1 MTRVVSSPSPQIGA
15 RSLLL
20 AFGLSLVTLSAACT
34 CGGSAGERDA
44 GGDAGPDHSLPD
56 RGVDI
61 GVDISI
67 DRGVDGPGGDLYPTG
82 ACGGQRK
89 LVPTVVPPGPA
100 SACGAGCQR
109 VTWGASPARDW
120 DVKGDL
126 LVYRNV
132 TGSPGG
138 SRVYYVDLATRT
150 EHRVHNN
157 WPYVVGGCSVVATDG
172 KRIATSC
179 VRSFTGPPIPAQ
191 WLRSLTTYDPKTHL
205 ETDHL
210 CIERK
215 LSDQS
220 CFPDLIVFNTSGIT
234 INLSLATKC
243 INTRPWHLA
252 FGSTTLKDLAE
263 PNTQSQIGHV
273 RGDGKIVVWSEGRKE
288 WKHYQVVAYDLDTGK
303 RWRVDPSNSDQ
314 WLPQVAGDKIVW
326 VDHRNDPSGY
336 RLNPKNS
343 DIYMHDL
350 SSGKTTAVTT
360 HPARQEEADI
370 DGDWVI
376 WHDYRGAPDGISGK
390 EIDIWAK
397 NMATGKEYQVTAYPH
412 LEVYPRVDNGR
423 LFYQRVVNGS
433 TGIHMI
439 DIATW
444 IKAGSKPG
452 GGQP

>member
-1 MTRVVSSPSPQIGA
+1 MTRVASSSSRRPRA
-15 RSLLL
+15 RSLVF
-20 AFGLSLVTLSAACT
+20 AFGASLAILAAGCN
-34 CGGSAGERDA
+34 CGSSAGASDV
-44 GGDAGPDHSLPD
+44 GGDAGPDRSLPD
-56 RGVDI
+56 RGVDSR
-61 GVDISI
+61 V
-67 DRGVDGPGGDLYPTG
+67 DRGVDRGADGPGGDLYPTG

-109 VTWGASPARDW
+109 LTWGASQARDW

-138 SRVYYVDLATRT
+138 SRVYYVDLPTQT
-150 EHRVHNN
+150 EYRVHND
-157 WPYVVGGCSVVATDG
+157 WPYVIGGCNVVATDG

-179 VRSFTGPPIPAQ
+179 VRDFAPPLPPQ

-215 LSDQS
+215 LSDDT
-220 CFPDLIVFNTSGIT
+220 CFPDLIVFSAGGIT
-234 INLSLATKC
+234 VNLAHATKC

-263 PNTQSQIGHV
+263 PNTDSQIGHV
-273 RGDGKIVVWSEGRKE
+273 RGDGKIVVWMEGRKE

-303 RWRVDPSNSDQ
+303 RWRVDPSTNDQ

-326 VDHRNDPSGY
+326 VDHRNDATGY

-350 SSGKTTAVTT
+350 STGTTTAVTT
-360 HPARQEEADI
+360 HSARQEEADVH
-370 DGDWVI
+370 GDWVI
-376 WHDYRGAPDGISGK
+376 WQDYRAAPDGISGK

-412 LEVYPRVDNGR
+412 LEVYPRVDTGR

-433 TGIHMI
+433 RGIHMV

-444 IKAGSKPG
+444 LKAGAKPG
-452 GGQP
+452 GQP